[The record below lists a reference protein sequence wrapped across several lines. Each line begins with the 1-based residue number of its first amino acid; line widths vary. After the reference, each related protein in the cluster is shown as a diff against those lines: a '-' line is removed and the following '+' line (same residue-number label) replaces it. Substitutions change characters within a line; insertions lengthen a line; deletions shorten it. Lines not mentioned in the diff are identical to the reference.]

1 MQQVTT
7 KKFAEMAGTSEANI
21 RGMLARGKLNAIKDY
36 QGNNLFDI
44 EDETNRK
51 YLDGRRKN
59 GSENQEAAQEIN
71 ANVAQLNTQ
80 SSESVVIKLTEK
92 ITELAQEAGKAA
104 LLTDS
109 IIEKEKDVK
118 YWQEKYFELQ
128 QDNNELHEQLLTLT
142 QEVGQLRLELEQAKN
157 KPFWQFFKK

>member
-21 RGMLARGKLNAIKDY
+21 RGMLARGKLNAVKDF

-44 EDETNRK
+44 EDEINRK

-59 GSENQEAAQEIN
+59 GVENQEAAQEIN
-71 ANVAQLNTQ
+71 ANVTQ
-80 SSESVVIKLTEK
+80 VSTQANDSVVIKLTNK

-109 IIEKEKDVK
+109 IIEREKDVK

-128 QDNNELHEQLLTLT
+128 QDNNKLHEQLLTLT

-157 KPFWQFFKK
+157 KPFWKIF

>member
-21 RGMLARGKLNAIKDY
+21 RGMLARGKLNAVKDF

-59 GSENQEAAQEIN
+59 DAENQEVTQEIN
-71 ANVAQLNTQ
+71 ANVAQPNTQ
-80 SSESVVIKLTEK
+80 SSESVVIKLTDK

-128 QDNNELHEQLLTLT
+128 QDNGRLHEQLLSLT
-142 QEVGQLRLELEQAKN
+142 QEVGQLRLELEHAKN
-157 KPFWQFFKK
+157 KPFWKIF

>member
-21 RGMLARGKLNAIKDY
+21 RGMLARGKLNAVKDF

-44 EDETNRK
+44 EDEINRK

-59 GSENQEAAQEIN
+59 GVENQEVTQEIN
-71 ANVAQLNTQ
+71 ANVTQ
-80 SSESVVIKLTEK
+80 VGTQANDSVVIKLTNK

-109 IIEKEKDVK
+109 IIEREKDVK

-128 QDNNELHEQLLTLT
+128 QDNNKLHEQLLTLT
-142 QEVGQLRLELEQAKN
+142 QELGQLRLELEQAKN
-157 KPFWQFFKK
+157 KPFWKIF

>member
-21 RGMLARGKLNAIKDY
+21 RGMLARGKLNAVKDF

-59 GSENQEAAQEIN
+59 GAENQEVTQEIN
-71 ANVAQLNTQ
+71 ANVAQSNTQ
-80 SSESVVIKLTEK
+80 SSENVVIKLTDK

-128 QDNNELHEQLLTLT
+128 QDNNKLHEQLLSLT

-157 KPFWQFFKK
+157 KPFWKIF

>member
-21 RGMLARGKLNAIKDY
+21 RGMLARGKLNAVKDS

-59 GSENQEAAQEIN
+59 GAENQEVTQEIN
-71 ANVAQLNTQ
+71 ANVAQPNTQ
-80 SSESVVIKLTEK
+80 SSESVVIKLTDK

-128 QDNNELHEQLLTLT
+128 QDNGRLHEQLLSLT
-142 QEVGQLRLELEQAKN
+142 QEVGQLRLELEQVKN
-157 KPFWQFFKK
+157 KPFWKIF